1 MKRAT
6 RYVPHFQSVREE
18 GVKFFERA
26 LCVKE
31 GDIFNVERKN
41 ILGNNNNSSYH
52 EDRNS
57 FIEDYIID
65 YNIMIDD
72 MVFYYTDFI
81 ALQIKGLI
89 SLRNIYHLAFI
100 TQSLFEKDIEYVY
113 CAVETIIKKFKSVPF
128 DEMERL
134 FQKYTKKN
142 MEHYYGRHV
151 NLDNFLNQK
160 PDKYTISGNENDY
173 RISLTNIEELSKKL
187 WELPILPDKK
197 YFQRDNGTSNLG
209 STNDGTYPGI
219 TPSEK
224 KSIISK

>member
-134 FQKYTKKN
+134 FQKYTKKK
-142 MEHYYGRHV
+142 YGT
-151 NLDNFLNQK
+151 L
-160 PDKYTISGNENDY
+160 
-173 RISLTNIEELSKKL
+173 L
-187 WELPILPDKK
+187 W
-197 YFQRDNGTSNLG
+197 
-209 STNDGTYPGI
+209 
-219 TPSEK
+219 TPCQSR
-224 KSIISK
+224 